1 MILQNSNKSL
11 TTPDQNYESLSKQTY
26 FLGGKMK
33 KLFLVLFVLPSLMSA
48 APFQASPQTPQPV
61 ALAQQA
67 YLEGDLSRAIQA
79 AKSAYMQMG
88 RNSVAQKNILQL
100 AQQIQ
105 TMKLPVVMDVG
116 WTLPSEIKDMRVS
129 VARRLDDGAI
139 RNKMTVGG
147 SYKSVGEIT
156 NFQVIRYPDTV
167 VLDKQKN
174 IGHFEDSED
183 NGEAEYYYS
192 SQSSPF
198 MVTPGLYLLK
208 ISTKSGSTVD
218 GWFFITDEDNSTANP
233 QFVGFDGSPVFNS
246 TTPQVS
252 WQDFFSPQ
260 FRADRDYRMVSLW
273 VGKQNEDSGKFN
285 FWTSDMTTKSILL
298 AAPVN
303 PDHGWTRGPLTD
315 GAYYVLL
322 NYNEARRFGPIRIVR
337 RSETVK
343 YFSVKK

>member
-1 MILQNSNKSL
+1 MILQNSDNLMTSALCK
-11 TTPDQNYESLSKQTY
+11 YVSLSTQTY

-33 KLFLVLFVLPSLMSA
+33 KMFLVLFVLPCLMSA
-48 APFQASPQTPQPV
+48 APFQASPQTPRPV

-67 YLEGDLSRAIQA
+67 YLEGDLSRAIQT
-79 AKSAYMQMG
+79 AKMAYLQTG

-100 AQQIQ
+100 AAQIQ
-105 TMKLPVVMDVG
+105 TMKLPVRMDVG
-116 WTLPSEIKDMRVS
+116 WALPEEIKDMRVA
-129 VARRLDDGAI
+129 VARRLDNGAI
-139 RNKMTVGG
+139 RNRMNVGG

-156 NFQVIRYPDTV
+156 NFQVIRYPDTI

-174 IGHFEDSED
+174 IGHFEDSEED
-183 NGEAEYYYS
+183 GEAEYYYS

-198 MVTPGLYLLK
+198 TVTPGLYLLK
-208 ISTKSGSTVD
+208 LSTKSGSNVD

-233 QFVGFDGSPVFNS
+233 QFVGFEGTPVFNS
-246 TTPQVS
+246 PTPQVS

-260 FRADRDYRMVSLW
+260 FRVDRDYRMVSLW
-273 VGKQNEDSGKFN
+273 VGKQNDDAGKFN
-285 FWTSDMTTKSILL
+285 FWTTDMNTKSILL

-303 PDHGWTRGPLTD
+303 PENGWTRGPLVD
-315 GAYYVLL
+315 GDYYLLL